1 MTIPTGTRAPGT
13 RHQTRATGSVTTALT
28 MATTRTKGTNE

>member
-1 MTIPTGTRAPGT
+1 MTIPTGA
-13 RHQTRATGSVTTALT
+13 RATGSVTAALT

>member
-1 MTIPTGTRAPGT
+1 MTIPTGTW
-13 RHQTRATGSVTTALT
+13 ATGSVTAAMR